1 MFRNVIKNLK
11 TLSQSQKTIFS
22 TTKAYNVVGIIRK
35 HISKI
40 DKNSLMNQ
48 LLVKLNISNDQKNAL
63 YLQGILYN

>member
-11 TLSQSQKTIFS
+11 TLSQSQKTILS
-22 TTKAYNVVGIIRK
+22 TIKAYNVVGIIRK

>member
-11 TLSQSQKTIFS
+11 TLSQSQKTILS
-22 TTKAYNVVGIIRK
+22 TIKAYNVVGIIRK

-48 LLVKLNISNDQKNAL
+48 LLVKLNISNDQKNTL